1 MEEEKVKGFVK
12 FQIRR
17 KVTNLYKNFLFIL
30 EDLKDKEYY
39 NSEEEYQK
47 VRKRTLD
54 LGNDLIRDIE
64 ETLDSVDVKLK

>member
-12 FQIRR
+12 FQVRR
-17 KVTNLYKNFLFIL
+17 KVTNLYKNILFIL

-39 NSEEEYQK
+39 SSDEEYQK
-47 VRKRTLD
+47 SRKRVLD

-64 ETLDSVDVKLK
+64 ETLDNVDITLK